1 MISIQMRVLTVGL
14 LLMTGVLQ
22 AVEPET
28 ILVMGASGRQGNA
41 VVDELLLRGYA
52 VRGMTR
58 KPQGKKAQRLAD
70 KGVTV
75 VQGDYADKD
84 SVLAAM
90 TGVQKAFFY
99 SGFSRDELQEGRNVI
114 AAAKQSGIRHLIYS
128 SGAAAAP
135 EGGMKDVVKAQVELA
150 LRDSGVPFS
159 VVRPVAFMEN
169 FKGQQKRT
177 IDNGVIDSRAPDRYV
192 YFITIPDIGFFV
204 GEAFDNPDEWL
215 GRAENIAADKMAIAG
230 DLDALGVD
238 YVEGGW
244 PGANPTDDAF
254 FAVPPTLKQARLTAF
269 GMTRRAG
276 RSAENDPGVATLL
289 DVGTPAVCIVGKT
302 WDFQARVALGVEE
315 DENRAMIADTIRHA
329 AANTEETLFDA
340 EHFFDGYK
348 SDADFAMRCA
358 EAALEAGARWIVL
371 CDTNGGTLPEELG
384 AITGKVVD
392 ALGGK
397 NIGIHCHD
405 DTGNAV
411 ANSLAAVAAGACQVQ
426 GTLNG
431 LGERCGNANLISVI
445 PNLVLKMGLDAGIPA
460 DGLSRLTHISRL
472 LDERLNRA
480 PDRSA
485 PFVGESAFAHKGGL
499 HVSGIEKD
507 PRCYEHIEPE
517 TVGNHRHIVVSDQSG
532 RANVL
537 ARFREIGIEID
548 SGDKRVGALVELV
561 KQREFDGYSYDGAD
575 ASFELLAQI
584 FLAPQFPGYR

>member
-215 GRAENIAADKMAIAG
+215 GRAENIAADKMTMTELAQTFGLVLGKEIA
-230 DLDALGVD
+230 
-238 YVEGGW
+238 YVRQ
-244 PGANPTDDAF
+244 P
-254 FAVPPTLKQARLTAF
+254 
-269 GMTRRAG
+269 
-276 RSAENDPGVATLL
+276 
-289 DVGTPAVCIVGKT
+289 
-302 WDFQARVALGVEE
+302 VEE
-315 DENRAMIADTIRHA
+315 FLQSLPPPLRPLFRWYDEVGYSADTER
-329 AANTEETLFDA
+329 L
-340 EHFFDGYK
+340 
-348 SDADFAMRCA
+348 R
-358 EAALEAGARWIVL
+358 ARY
-371 CDTNGGTLPEELG
+371 
-384 AITGKVVD
+384 
-392 ALGGK
+392 
-397 NIGIHCHD
+397 
-405 DTGNAV
+405 
-411 ANSLAAVAAGACQVQ
+411 
-426 GTLNG
+426 
-431 LGERCGNANLISVI
+431 
-445 PNLVLKMGLDAGIPA
+445 PNLTTL
-460 DGLSRLTHISRL
+460 
-472 LDERLNRA
+472 
-480 PDRSA
+480 
-485 PFVGESAFAHKGGL
+485 
-499 HVSGIEKD
+499 EKYL
-507 PRCYEHIEPE
+507 RTTGWE
-517 TVGNHRHIVVSDQSG
+517 NW
-532 RANVL
+532 
-537 ARFREIGIEID
+537 
-548 SGDKRVGALVELV
+548 
-561 KQREFDGYSYDGAD
+561 
-575 ASFELLAQI
+575 
-584 FLAPQFPGYR
+584 